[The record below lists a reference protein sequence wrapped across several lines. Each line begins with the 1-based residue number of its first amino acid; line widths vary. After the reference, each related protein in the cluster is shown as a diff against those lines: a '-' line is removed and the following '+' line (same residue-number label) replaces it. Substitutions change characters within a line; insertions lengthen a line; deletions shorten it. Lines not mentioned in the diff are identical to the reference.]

1 MNGDFHSDMSPDIS
15 ADMSAPVT
23 WDHPR
28 HMQPL
33 LHTPDRSWSQ
43 AASALIQEATR
54 LDTVLPA
61 ATQRALAPLLRLV
74 NCYHSNLI
82 EGHRTLPAEVAT
94 AMRAAHSGTK
104 PQQTLVAEALAHV
117 QVQEALDRQLDAAA
131 FVPTDATALSWM
143 HQAFISRLPEA
154 LRWTDARRDGSRE
167 AIVPGAWRQG
177 AVIVGDHVPPPAA
190 TIPDLLAA
198 FADAYRLPAQATP
211 EALAGLAAAHQRLL
225 WIHPFVDGN
234 GRVARLM
241 TDAMFARLGLAAG
254 GLWRISRGFAR
265 RNADY
270 KAILRAADREH
281 DGSLDGRGNLSQ
293 RGLDTWC
300 AFVIEVAQDQIAF
313 MRQLLAPETLPERI
327 ITWSKTVFPVS
338 SAVRIGLLLERAV
351 RYGRVD
357 RPTAYALLA
366 VTERHARR
374 IIDRLVRED
383 LISLTDSGDLAPG
396 FPLHVVPAWFPD
408 LFPRSED
415 AGLAAAIIP

>member
-1 MNGDFHSDMSPDIS
+1 MKDDSIPDIRS
-15 ADMSAPVT
+15 DIDADSPAT
-23 WDHPR
+23 WSHPR
-28 HMQPL
+28 HMEPL
-33 LHTPDRSWSQ
+33 LPTMDRSWSQ

-54 LDTVLPA
+54 LDTALPK

-82 EGHRTLPAEVAT
+82 EGHRTLPSEVAT
-94 AMRAAHSGTK
+94 AMRAARSGTK

-117 QVQEALDRQLDAAA
+117 HVQEELDRQLDAAA
-131 FVPTDATALSWM
+131 FIPTDAEALSWM
-143 HQAFISRLPEA
+143 HHAFISRLPEP
-154 LRWTDARRDGSRE
+154 LRWTDARSDGSRE
-167 AIVPGAWRQG
+167 AIIPGAWRQG
-177 AVIVGDHVPPPAA
+177 AVIVGDHVPPSAA
-190 TIPDLLAA
+190 TIPDFLTA
-198 FADAYRLPAQATP
+198 FADTYRTHAQATP
-211 EALAGLAAAHQRLL
+211 ESIAGLAAAHQRLL

-265 RNADY
+265 RNSDY
-270 KAILRAADREH
+270 KALLRAADRERE
-281 DGSLDGRGNLSQ
+281 GSLDGRGNLSQ
-293 RGLDTWC
+293 RGLDSWC
-300 AFVIEVAQDQIAF
+300 AFVVEVAHDQIIF

-327 ITWSKTVFPVS
+327 IAWAKTAFPAS

-351 RYGRVD
+351 RYGSVD

-374 IIDRLVRED
+374 IIDRLVRAE
-383 LISLTDSGDLAPG
+383 LIILNDTGELAPG

-415 AGLAAAIIP
+415 GGMAATAAL